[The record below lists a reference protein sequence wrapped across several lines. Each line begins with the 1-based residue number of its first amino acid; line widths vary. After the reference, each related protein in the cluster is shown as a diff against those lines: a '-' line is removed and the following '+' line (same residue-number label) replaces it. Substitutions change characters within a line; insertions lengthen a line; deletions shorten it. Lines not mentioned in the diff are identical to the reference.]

1 MKTIL
6 IAATITG
13 ILGAIVMIYVSY
25 RAAESL
31 DYERGF

>member
-13 ILGAIVMIYVSY
+13 ILGAFVMIYVSY

-31 DYERGF
+31 DY